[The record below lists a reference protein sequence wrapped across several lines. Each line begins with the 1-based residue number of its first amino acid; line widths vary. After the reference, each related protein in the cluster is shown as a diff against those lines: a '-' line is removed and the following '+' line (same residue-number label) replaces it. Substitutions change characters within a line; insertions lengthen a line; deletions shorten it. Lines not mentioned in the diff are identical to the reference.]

1 MPIYSIII
9 TIRKST
15 TKLYHLVNG
24 GMRLKRN
31 FQLETDKAIT
41 ALCGTRKKLLLQCC
55 CGPCSSYVLEYLT
68 KYFDV
73 TVLYYNPN
81 IQPEEEYEKRLFWM
95 RATASKYP
103 ETVSVLECAYD
114 GEVYTAAVR
123 GLENEPEGGA
133 RCVRCFELRLRETA
147 RLAKEGG
154 FDYFC
159 TTLSVSPHK
168 DAQTINEIGLALEK
182 EFGVKWL
189 PADFKKCGGYLR
201 SIELSK
207 EYGLY
212 RQSYCGCL
220 FSLTET
226 ERHEEKSR

>member
-1 MPIYSIII
+1 M
-9 TIRKST
+9 
-15 TKLYHLVNG
+15 V
-24 GMRLKRN
+24 RN
-31 FQLETDKAIT
+31 WQLETDDVIDSLGEA
-41 ALCGTRKKLLLQCC
+41 RKKLLLQCC

-73 TVLYYNPN
+73 SVLFYNPN
-81 IQPEEEYEKRLFWM
+81 IQPKEEYEKRLSWM
-95 RATASKYP
+95 RTVAKRYP
-103 ETVSVLECAYD
+103 ETVTFLECEYE
-114 GEVYTAAVR
+114 GEAFDAVSK

-133 RCVRCFELRLRETA
+133 RCIKCFELRLRETA
-147 RLAKEGG
+147 RLAKEGA

-168 DAQTINEIGLALEK
+168 DGQRLNKIGLELEN
-182 EFGVKWL
+182 EFKVKWL
-189 PADFKKCGGYLR
+189 PSDFKKREGYKR

-220 FSLTET
+220 FSLAET
-226 ERHEEKSR
+226 K

>member
-1 MPIYSIII
+1 MKICIKI
-9 TIRKST
+9 TA
-15 TKLYHLVNG
+15 VG
-24 GMRLKRN
+24 GELLKRN
-31 FQLETDKAIT
+31 YQLETDAVT
-41 ALCGTRKKLLLQCC
+41 ASLGGVRTSLLLQCC

-81 IQPEEEYEKRLFWM
+81 IQPSEEYDKRLFYM
-95 RATASKYP
+95 RRVASKYP
-103 ETVSVLECAYD
+103 ETVSVLECAYR
-114 GEVYTAAVR
+114 GEDFVEVSR

-133 RCVRCFELRLRETA
+133 RCVKCFELRLRETA
-147 RLAKEGG
+147 RLAKEGN

-168 DAQTINEIGLALEK
+168 DEGCLNKIGFELEQ

-189 PADFKKCGGYLR
+189 PSDFKKREGYKR
-201 SIELSK
+201 SNELAR

-212 RQSYCGCL
+212 RQDYCGCL
-220 FSLTET
+220 FSLAEM
-226 ERHEEKSR
+226 KKALNKNAPDK